1 MARYLNEIRLGK
13 EKQFFRDIIQDV
25 REEFDLHSNQRPVP
39 HITLFGPYDTQQ
51 GREVKTRTQ
60 DVLSEYRV
68 VPFRVTGFDMF
79 ADTNVVYANVEPSKQ
94 LRELRRDLAESLEPV
109 TYNYR
114 AWDAEPTYEFH
125 ITIATNLGEKLTSVL
140 QYVRR
145 EYDVEMELYANRI
158 PALDR
163 RSIMWEWDLPRSV
176 ELSNQKAT
184 TKQSWEKTMEA
195 LDQQKDQT
203 ETGSQQP
210 SEQGFLGRLLQWRP
224 Y

>member
-1 MARYLNEIRLGK
+1 MPRYLNEIRLGK
-13 EKQFFRDIIQDV
+13 EKQFFRDIIRDV
-25 REEFDLHSNQRPVP
+25 RQQFGLHSSKRPVP
-39 HITLFGPYDTQQ
+39 HITLFGPYDTKQ
-51 GREVKTRTQ
+51 GGKVKTRTQ

-94 LRELRRDLAESLEPV
+94 LQEVRRDLAATLEPI

-114 AWDAEPTYEFH
+114 TWDVETTYEFH
-125 ITIATNLGEKLTSVL
+125 ITIATNLGEQLTSVL

-145 EYDVEMELYANRI
+145 EYDVEMEIYATRV

-195 LDQQKDQT
+195 LDQQKEQT
-203 ETGSQQP
+203 KVDPQYP
-210 SEQGFLGRLLQWRP
+210 SERGFLDRLLQWRP